1 MRSLWILQQCLSAV
15 CNQDMLGG
23 KVRPGRQ
30 KYEASAYS
38 LRLMHEG
45 YGFRAYPEK
54 ARILRESAPMA

>member
-1 MRSLWILQQCLSAV
+1 
-15 CNQDMLGG
+15 MLGG